1 MVGRLAVLLACFGL
15 VLGVSID
22 PADAARR
29 HRHHHDHEHEHDHA
43 HEKKK
48 PRKKQARQV
57 ARTPQTHVHD
67 AHRHAPHA
75 PHAHPPGEH
84 AHGIETESLFAF
96 LSGSDIGEKGEKHLT
111 LDFEGHFQKRD
122 GTFRALTKKVELGF
136 NPSDRLHVALELWG
150 DYFKVLGVTGFDD
163 QDRFGGGVALEF
175 KALLVKRNSVGVAL
189 VVAPHYGTSEHV
201 TGEAAIHYALEVKL
215 ILDAELIKDRLFA
228 ALNLLYEPE
237 LVRPRG
243 EPAFERESM
252 LGLSAA
258 VMARVAQAVF
268 LGAEVQYFRKY
279 EGLALQ
285 VFAGHALYLGPA
297 LFIKLSEHASLTFGW
312 AIQVAGRAVG
322 DPAPLDL
329 VNFERQRAK
338 AKFSTHF

>member
-29 HRHHHDHEHEHDHA
+29 HRHHHDHEHEHDH
-43 HEKKK
+43 EKKK
-48 PRKKQARQV
+48 PRKKQKRAVQ
-57 ARTPQTHVHD
+57 RTPAAVE
-67 AHRHAPHA
+67 HRHEPHE
-75 PHAHPPGEH
+75 AHKHDGV
-84 AHGIETESLFAF
+84 ETENLFAF
-96 LSGSDIGEKGEKHLT
+96 LSGSDIGAKGEKHFT

-279 EGLALQ
+279 KGLALQ